1 MSRGR
6 VEILACYDEIVSL
19 LDSGNT
25 YKYIHNLLYDNSKIS
40 VSYLH
45 FCSLLRN
52 LRIRKRPNEI
62 FQAIY
67 EARCEFDKK
76 IHNVKRIQ
84 TQVIDDRQRIISE
97 TTIPK
102 LTSDKNHQKHI
113 APQRLSQPS
122 PQKKPTFEIVRLGDD
137 AFENME
143 TT

>member
-6 VEILACYDEIVSL
+6 VEILACYDEIVNL

-45 FCSLLRN
+45 FCALLRN

-62 FQAIY
+62 LKAIY
-67 EARCEFDKK
+67 EARNEFDKK
-76 IHNVKRIQ
+76 IHKIKRIQ

-97 TTIPK
+97 IGMPN
-102 LTSDKNHQKHI
+102 LNSDNNQQRNI
-113 APQRLSQPS
+113 VPQRSSQPS
-122 PQKKPTFEIVRLGDD
+122 PQKKPTFEIIRLGDE
-137 AFENME
+137 AFE
-143 TT
+143 